1 MIWINVQIN
10 LSLFD
15 NKCKRFK
22 MNTLFDGVV
31 RYRLMIILRNNYF
44 IKGKNASISI
54 TIKRMTRRNN
64 CVFIVIKF
72 LYRTHYRF
80 IIKRCNHASIGFH
93 SVQIIL
99 SFDNLI
105 HLHIAIKRRLSDI
118 YFWLQKKT
126 CYCH

>member
-1 MIWINVQIN
+1 MDFGFLV
-10 LSLFD
+10 D
-15 NKCKRFK
+15 NKYKRFK

-31 RYRLMIILRNNYF
+31 RYRLMIILRNNSF

-72 LYRTHYRF
+72 LYRIHYRF

-118 YFWLQKKT
+118 YF
-126 CYCH
+126 